1 MIELGFCNKSK
12 KQLNLADW
20 KLHHSK
26 FLVGYSIFNT
36 PFKLSR
42 ALVLVL
48 LLVRDIES
56 NNEYEEE

>member
-1 MIELGFCNKSK
+1 MIALGFCNKSK
-12 KQLNLADW
+12 KQLNLEDW
-20 KLHHSK
+20 KFHH
-26 FLVGYSIFNT
+26 SIFNT

-56 NNEYEEE
+56 NNEYEYEEE